1 MITPK
6 KPGPK
11 RKLVGGV
18 RVTLYLDAAT
28 LAAAMALG
36 DGNPSVG
43 VRRKFK
49 MQPDERGFNHD

>member
-1 MITPK
+1 MTITAQK
-6 KPGPK
+6 RPGPK
-11 RKLVGGV
+11 RKLLGGV

-28 LAAAMALG
+28 LAAATALG

-49 MQPDERGFNHD
+49 MVEPDER